1 MAPAGGVPLAEL
13 QEVCLQL
20 LCIFLEALGE
30 GADQPRHTAF
40 VLHQLY
46 GLAWENNSIMVV
58 IQTDLQ

>member
-30 GADQPRHTAF
+30 GVDQTRRTAL
-40 VLHQLY
+40 VLHQLH
-46 GLAWENNSIMVV
+46 GLAWENNSIVVV